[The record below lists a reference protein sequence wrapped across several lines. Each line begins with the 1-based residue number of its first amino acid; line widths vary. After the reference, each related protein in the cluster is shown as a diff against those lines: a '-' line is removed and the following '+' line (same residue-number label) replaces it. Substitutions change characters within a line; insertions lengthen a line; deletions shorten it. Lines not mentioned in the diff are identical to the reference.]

1 MEIASPFLLQ
11 PYHFH
16 GKTSACCFP
25 FKLFSSSSL
34 LLLLTLLA
42 LARFPNTTHLQNGSE
57 QGESVTLHREE
68 KTIYG
73 YEQRQII
80 AIAAG
85 WGQKHVRTYVGTD

>member
-1 MEIASPFLLQ
+1 MEIALPFLLQ
-11 PYHFH
+11 SYHFH

-25 FKLFSSSSL
+25 FKLFSSSSDIISAC
-34 LLLLTLLA
+34 TISKYNPFA
-42 LARFPNTTHLQNGSE
+42 ERKRAER
-57 QGESVTLHREE
+57 ESVTLHREE